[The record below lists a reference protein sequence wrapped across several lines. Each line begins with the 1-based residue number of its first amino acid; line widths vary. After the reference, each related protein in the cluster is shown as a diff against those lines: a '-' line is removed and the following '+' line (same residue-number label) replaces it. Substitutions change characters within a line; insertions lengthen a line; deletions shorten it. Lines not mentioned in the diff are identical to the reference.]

1 MAISRTKAVLSRAPG
16 RLPRRR
22 RAPAR
27 PRGTARRGAARRGW
41 NCSGKSTFFVNRH
54 RRAGAGLCTCI
65 VRLTAGCAGMVQLCG
80 PGAIQGAPAGPA
92 GPAGIRAGPRVR
104 LAKQFYPENPDIDA
118 QGAYIN
124 TRSALFGDGVQLRGV
139 GRPEAIQGA
148 PAGPAGP
155 AGVCTGSRVRF
166 ANNFTGKSRY

>member
-1 MAISRTKAVLSRAPG
+1 
-16 RLPRRR
+16 
-22 RAPAR
+22 
-27 PRGTARRGAARRGW
+27 
-41 NCSGKSTFFVNRH
+41 
-54 RRAGAGLCTCI
+54 
-65 VRLTAGCAGMVQLCG
+65 MVQLCG
-80 PGAIQGAPAGPA
+80 PGAIQGAPAGPAGPAGIRAGPRVRLAKQFYPENPDIDAQGAYINTRSALFGDGVQLRGVGRPEAIQGAPAGPA

>member
-1 MAISRTKAVLSRAPG
+1 MYIDTRSVLFDDGAQLRGVG
-16 RLPRRR
+16 R
-22 RAPAR
+22 
-27 PRGTARRGAARRGW
+27 
-41 NCSGKSTFFVNRH
+41 
-54 RRAGAGLCTCI
+54 
-65 VRLTAGCAGMVQLCG
+65 
-80 PGAIQGAPAGPA
+80 PGAIQGIAVDPSRSAGVCM
-92 GPAGIRAGPRVR
+92 RSRVR

>member
-1 MAISRTKAVLSRAPG
+1 
-16 RLPRRR
+16 
-22 RAPAR
+22 
-27 PRGTARRGAARRGW
+27 
-41 NCSGKSTFFVNRH
+41 
-54 RRAGAGLCTCI
+54 
-65 VRLTAGCAGMVQLCG
+65 MVQLCG

-139 GRPEAIQGA
+139 GRPGAIQGAPAGPAGPAGIRAGPRVRLAKQFYPENPDIDAQGAYINTRSALFGDGVQLRGVGRPGAIQGA

>member
-1 MAISRTKAVLSRAPG
+1 
-16 RLPRRR
+16 
-22 RAPAR
+22 
-27 PRGTARRGAARRGW
+27 
-41 NCSGKSTFFVNRH
+41 
-54 RRAGAGLCTCI
+54 
-65 VRLTAGCAGMVQLCG
+65 MVQLCG

-92 GPAGIRAGPRVR
+92 GPAGIRAGPRVRLAKQFYPENPDIDAQGAYINTRSALFGDGVQLRGVGRPGAIQGAPAGPAGPAGIRAGPQVR